1 MPERLSGR
9 CGRTGGDPSALGWPR
24 RCAQRG
30 GQQPHPGLGG
40 LSICRLLLGEGD
52 TGPSLSRYPGT
63 HRPGRA
69 CRGSA
74 PGAGL
79 PCAVTAA
86 PPRNSRGPG
95 GRSAPERPLRGGR
108 AADPGP
114 AKMVRKLKYHEQK
127 LLRRLDLV
135 NWEASGGNLAEVRA
149 LRRYRVGRREDYVQY
164 KALARDVRALARRLR
179 DLGPASAAFRARCA
193 AALLE
198 KLHGLGLVN
207 SRQSLAVCE
216 SLSAAAF
223 CRRRLPCLLVKL
235 RMAQNLRHAVTF
247 VEQGHVRVGP
257 EVVTDPALLV
267 PRAVEDFI
275 TWVDASRLR
284 QKVLDYN
291 QERDDFDLAA

>member
-1 MPERLSGR
+1 MAS
-9 CGRTGGDPSALGWPR
+9 
-24 RCAQRG
+24 
-30 GQQPHPGLGG
+30 
-40 LSICRLLLGEGD
+40 
-52 TGPSLSRYPGT
+52 
-63 HRPGRA
+63 
-69 CRGSA
+69 
-74 PGAGL
+74 
-79 PCAVTAA
+79 
-86 PPRNSRGPG
+86 
-95 GRSAPERPLRGGR
+95 
-108 AADPGP
+108 
-114 AKMVRKLKYHEQK
+114 MVRKLKYHEQK

-135 NWEASGGNLAEVRA
+135 NWEVSGGNLAEVRA
-149 LRRYRVGRREDYVQY
+149 LRRYRLGRREDYVHY
-164 KALARDVRALARRLR
+164 KALARAVRALARRLR

-267 PRAVEDFI
+267 PRLL
-275 TWVDASRLR
+275 DA
-284 QKVLDYN
+284 
-291 QERDDFDLAA
+291 QESELLLELSCYQGTRGERGDSWGVSSKQGGQILHFWNC

>member
-1 MPERLSGR
+1 
-9 CGRTGGDPSALGWPR
+9 
-24 RCAQRG
+24 
-30 GQQPHPGLGG
+30 
-40 LSICRLLLGEGD
+40 
-52 TGPSLSRYPGT
+52 
-63 HRPGRA
+63 
-69 CRGSA
+69 
-74 PGAGL
+74 
-79 PCAVTAA
+79 
-86 PPRNSRGPG
+86 
-95 GRSAPERPLRGGR
+95 
-108 AADPGP
+108 
-114 AKMVRKLKYHEQK
+114 MVRKLKYHEQK
-127 LLRRLDLV
+127 LLRRLELV
-135 NWEASGGNLAEVRA
+135 SWEAAKGSLAEVKA
-149 LRRYRVGRREDYVQY
+149 LRRYR
-164 KALARDVRALARRLR
+164 LARRLR

-198 KLHGLGLVN
+198 KLYGLGLVN
-207 SRQSLAVCE
+207 CRRSLAVCE

>member
-1 MPERLSGR
+1 
-9 CGRTGGDPSALGWPR
+9 
-24 RCAQRG
+24 
-30 GQQPHPGLGG
+30 
-40 LSICRLLLGEGD
+40 
-52 TGPSLSRYPGT
+52 
-63 HRPGRA
+63 
-69 CRGSA
+69 
-74 PGAGL
+74 
-79 PCAVTAA
+79 
-86 PPRNSRGPG
+86 
-95 GRSAPERPLRGGR
+95 
-108 AADPGP
+108 
-114 AKMVRKLKYHEQK
+114 MVRKLKYHEQK

-149 LRRYRVGRREDYVQY
+149 LRRYRLGRREDYVQY
-164 KALARDVRALARRLR
+164 KALARAVRALARRLR
-179 DLGPASAAFRARCA
+179 A

>member
-1 MPERLSGR
+1 
-9 CGRTGGDPSALGWPR
+9 
-24 RCAQRG
+24 
-30 GQQPHPGLGG
+30 
-40 LSICRLLLGEGD
+40 
-52 TGPSLSRYPGT
+52 
-63 HRPGRA
+63 
-69 CRGSA
+69 
-74 PGAGL
+74 
-79 PCAVTAA
+79 
-86 PPRNSRGPG
+86 
-95 GRSAPERPLRGGR
+95 
-108 AADPGP
+108 
-114 AKMVRKLKYHEQK
+114 
-127 LLRRLDLV
+127 
-135 NWEASGGNLAEVRA
+135 
-149 LRRYRVGRREDYVQY
+149 
-164 KALARDVRALARRLR
+164 
-179 DLGPASAAFRARCA
+179 LGPASAAFRARCA

-198 KLHGLGLVN
+198 KLYGLGLVN

>member
-1 MPERLSGR
+1 MRCHSGSSPEKPRGR
-9 CGRTGGDPSALGWPR
+9 
-24 RCAQRG
+24 
-30 GQQPHPGLGG
+30 
-40 LSICRLLLGEGD
+40 
-52 TGPSLSRYPGT
+52 
-63 HRPGRA
+63 
-69 CRGSA
+69 
-74 PGAGL
+74 
-79 PCAVTAA
+79 
-86 PPRNSRGPG
+86 
-95 GRSAPERPLRGGR
+95 GRSAPERSLSGGG

-164 KALARDVRALARRLR
+164 KALARAVRALARRLR

>member
-1 MPERLSGR
+1 
-9 CGRTGGDPSALGWPR
+9 
-24 RCAQRG
+24 
-30 GQQPHPGLGG
+30 
-40 LSICRLLLGEGD
+40 
-52 TGPSLSRYPGT
+52 
-63 HRPGRA
+63 
-69 CRGSA
+69 
-74 PGAGL
+74 
-79 PCAVTAA
+79 
-86 PPRNSRGPG
+86 
-95 GRSAPERPLRGGR
+95 
-108 AADPGP
+108 
-114 AKMVRKLKYHEQK
+114 
-127 LLRRLDLV
+127 
-135 NWEASGGNLAEVRA
+135 
-149 LRRYRVGRREDYVQY
+149 
-164 KALARDVRALARRLR
+164 
-179 DLGPASAAFRARCA
+179 FRARCA

-207 SRQSLAVCE
+207 NRQSLAVCE

-267 PRAVEDFI
+267 PRNVEDFI